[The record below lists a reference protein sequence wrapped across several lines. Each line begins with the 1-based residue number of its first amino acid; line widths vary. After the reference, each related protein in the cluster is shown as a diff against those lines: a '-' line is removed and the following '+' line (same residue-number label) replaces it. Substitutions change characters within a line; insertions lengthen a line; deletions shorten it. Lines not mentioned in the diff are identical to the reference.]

1 MAGQTETRQGAG
13 AQVCEG
19 TGVQVK
25 GIKRKGSSERVA
37 PNGQKY
43 DHCFSDGPMSHR
55 N

>member
-19 TGVQVK
+19 TGVQVE